1 MMKNIYLL
9 AMTACSCL
17 AFSQTTL
24 TKAAN
29 DYLTGNSVNSKNLL
43 GTPDNSSSGA
53 NTTFDNSGLT
63 DGTNV
68 IAQVS
73 TPTPAD
79 IATFPGTTI
88 KFDDGN
94 ANLIYYKSSASQL
107 EITGAVVSGATLNF
121 IGDNGIF
128 LKFPTSFG
136 NTYTDTAKGTFTSTV
151 ASGLFKGTITTTADG
166 TGMLL
171 LGTKSYSN
179 ILRLKTVQ
187 TYNLYQS
194 TDTNYLFAIGTL
206 VSTFYT
212 YYDNLNRYPLFTA
225 TTATISVPLL
235 SINQTSNVAVG
246 QASPTLATNAATVK
260 NKVLVF
266 PNPVI
271 DELFFAGNFSNF
283 DTLKVRSIDGKLL
296 MTQPINLGKTNL
308 SALPAGTY
316 ILQLSGK
323 NEKDQTIQ
331 IIKK

>member
-29 DYLTGNSVNSKNLL
+29 DYLTGNLVNSKNLL
-43 GTPDNSSSGA
+43 GTPDNSSSGV
-53 NTTFDNSGLT
+53 NTTFDNTGLT

-79 IATFPGTTI
+79 IATFPGTTV

-171 LGTKSYSN
+171 LGTKS
-179 ILRLKTVQ
+179 
-187 TYNLYQS
+187 
-194 TDTNYLFAIGTL
+194 
-206 VSTFYT
+206 
-212 YYDNLNRYPLFTA
+212 
-225 TTATISVPLL
+225 
-235 SINQTSNVAVG
+235 
-246 QASPTLATNAATVK
+246 
-260 NKVLVF
+260 
-266 PNPVI
+266 
-271 DELFFAGNFSNF
+271 
-283 DTLKVRSIDGKLL
+283 
-296 MTQPINLGKTNL
+296 
-308 SALPAGTY
+308 
-316 ILQLSGK
+316 
-323 NEKDQTIQ
+323 
-331 IIKK
+331 